1 MRFYN
6 VKSVADAQRK
16 EELEKDT
23 IYLSSNEKNHG
34 RLLSEMGKHARF
46 TEYFHNI
53 EPINQDYT
61 FLEGYDR
68 AIKVFTKEEML
79 NTHTFKKSYIYAD
92 AMIKANNI
100 PDRYKEC
107 PTKKHR

>member
-16 EELEKDT
+16 EELEKDK

-61 FLEGYDR
+61 FLEGYNS
-68 AIKVFTKEEML
+68 ALQVFTKEEML
-79 NTHTFKKSYIYAD
+79 DTHTFKKGYNYAE
-92 AMIKANNI
+92 AMLKLGNI
-100 PDRYKEC
+100 PERYKEE
-107 PTKKHR
+107 PAKKHR